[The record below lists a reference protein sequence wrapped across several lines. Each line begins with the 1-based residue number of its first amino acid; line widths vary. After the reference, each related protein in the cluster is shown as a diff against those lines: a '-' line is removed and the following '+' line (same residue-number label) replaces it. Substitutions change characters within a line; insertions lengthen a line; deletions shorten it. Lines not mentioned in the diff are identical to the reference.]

1 MKLSEAWLRTLVN
14 PKLSTTELVEQ
25 LTMAGL
31 EVESVTAVAGEF
43 SGVVVAEVLTVIPHP
58 NADRLRVCEV
68 KVANNEILQ
77 IVCGATNV
85 RAGLKVPAALIGA
98 VLPQDFKI
106 KKSKLRGVES
116 QGMLCSATEL
126 GLAEVADGLL
136 ELAAD
141 APVGVNIRQYLQLD
155 DHILEF
161 NLTPNR
167 ADCLSV
173 EGLAR
178 EIAALNG
185 IVWQPLKTESTEI
198 TVSQSLPIIVANPE
212 ACPRYLGRVIQ
223 AVNPQAATPL
233 WMMERLRRSGQ
244 RSLGILVDVTNYVL
258 LELGQPLHA
267 FDAAKLSGNIQVRYA
282 RVGESLALLNG
293 QHIELTAET
302 LVIADQQ
309 KPLALAGI
317 MGGSESAVSETTTDI
332 FLECAF
338 FNPIIMAGKARQYG
352 LHTDSSH
359 RFERGVDFELQH
371 RAIERATQ
379 LIVEIA
385 GGLVAEIN
393 EFVDQKHLPKI
404 SPIQLRHSRI
414 NQVLGIEI
422 ADNIVIDILQNLGMQ
437 VLSESNIWTIIPPS
451 ARFDIK
457 IEADLIEEIARIYG
471 YNQLPQQLTITP
483 NQLAQVQET
492 QLTLDR
498 IKDLLVDRGY
508 QEIVSYSFVDPNL
521 QQQLMPDFP
530 AVALQNP
537 ISNEMAV
544 MRTTLWSGL
553 LSTALHNLHRQH
565 SRMRL
570 FETGLRFVQQ
580 DGQLQQQKRLAG
592 LIIGSAMP
600 EQWAE
605 ANRPVDFFDLKADV
619 EAIFALS
626 GSAVEYV
633 SANHSA
639 LHPGQSAQLLNSQGE
654 LIGWVGLLHPTL
666 ERNLGFHQSV
676 FLFELDQATLLTKP
690 LPHFQPLSKFP
701 SVRRDLAIIVEDKIT
716 ANAIINSIYQSAE
729 ANLQQAFIFDVY
741 QGKGITEGYKSIA
754 LALILQNNEQTLTDL
769 QIDAIVTNF
778 LNTLTRDTGAKLRD

>member
-1 MKLSEAWLRTLVN
+1 
-14 PKLSTTELVEQ
+14 
-25 LTMAGL
+25 
-31 EVESVTAVAGEF
+31 
-43 SGVVVAEVLTVIPHP
+43 
-58 NADRLRVCEV
+58 
-68 KVANNEILQ
+68 
-77 IVCGATNV
+77 
-85 RAGLKVPAALIGA
+85 
-98 VLPQDFKI
+98 
-106 KKSKLRGVES
+106 
-116 QGMLCSATEL
+116 
-126 GLAEVADGLL
+126 
-136 ELAAD
+136 
-141 APVGVNIRQYLQLD
+141 
-155 DHILEF
+155 
-161 NLTPNR
+161 
-167 ADCLSV
+167 
-173 EGLAR
+173 
-178 EIAALNG
+178 
-185 IVWQPLKTESTEI
+185 
-198 TVSQSLPIIVANPE
+198 LPIIVANPE